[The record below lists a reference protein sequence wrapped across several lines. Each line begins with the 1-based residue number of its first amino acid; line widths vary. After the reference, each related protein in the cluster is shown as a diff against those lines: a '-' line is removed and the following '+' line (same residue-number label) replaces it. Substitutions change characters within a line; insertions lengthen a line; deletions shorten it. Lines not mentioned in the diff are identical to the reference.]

1 MAPAEPRHRPFSASY
16 LLALDDGRVLLSKRR
31 NTGHRDG
38 EYSLVA
44 GHIEPGESASEA
56 IVREAKEEAGIDID
70 RSNLEPAH
78 VIHRDSGE
86 RVYID
91 LFFAAR
97 RWEGEITNREPEKC
111 AELSWFDLTALPEDT
126 VPYVEQA
133 IDNMSESAFSE
144 FGW

>member
-1 MAPAEPRHRPFSASY
+1 MASAEPRHRPYAASY
-16 LLALDDGRVLLSKRR
+16 LLALDHGQVLLSKRE

-56 IVREAKEEAGIDID
+56 IVREAKEEAGIEVE
-70 RSNLEPAH
+70 RSSLEPSH

-97 RWEGEITNREPEKC
+97 RWEGEITNREPDKC
-111 AELSWFDLTALPEDT
+111 AELSWFDRSALPEST

-133 IDNMSESAFSE
+133 IDEMSDSAFSE